1 MDNKNLCSLPQFL
14 VGSNY
19 EEMDR
24 ESFLNEAQA
33 LKDSGKLTAGSL
45 VELNP
50 NTKLNIVFDIDHTLI
65 FTIDKKLF
73 PRLDLHPDYA

>member
-1 MDNKNLCSLPQFL
+1 M
-14 VGSNY
+14 
-19 EEMDR
+19 
-24 ESFLNEAQA
+24 
-33 LKDSGKLTAGSL
+33 TAGSL

-65 FTIDKKLF
+65 FTIEKRLF